1 MLVHV
6 ELTAGQAV
14 GVSTH
19 SLISVSQLAPVK
31 PVPVQVQVY
40 FPGRSLQRPLFW
52 HGELNFSLLIRI

>member
-40 FPGRSLQRPLFW
+40 FPGRSLQRPLF
-52 HGELNFSLLIRI
+52 